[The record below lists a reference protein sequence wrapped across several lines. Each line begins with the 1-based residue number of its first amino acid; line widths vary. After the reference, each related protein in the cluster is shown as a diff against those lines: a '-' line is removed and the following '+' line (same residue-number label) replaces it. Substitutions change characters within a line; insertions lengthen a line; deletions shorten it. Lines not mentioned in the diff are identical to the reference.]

1 MTDDTPRRRSGGR
14 AGRQAARLHAQ
25 VERVPFLT
33 RKLTPFEVLDEE
45 GLSLIEHNAD
55 SILEEVGVEFRGDE
69 EALRL
74 FKAAGADVQDVRVRF
89 PRGMCRSIVQANA
102 PGIFTQYAR
111 NHANDV
117 QIGGM
122 ATVFAPNYGSPF
134 VRDLD
139 NGRRYGTIE
148 DFRNFVKLTYASPHL
163 HHSGGTVCEP
173 VDVPVNKRH
182 LDMVYAHMRYSDKPF
197 MGSVTAPERA
207 RDTVDM
213 ARILFGADYLE
224 DHAVVLSLINANS
237 PLVWDSV
244 MLGAARAYAEAN
256 QATLLTP
263 FILAGAMAPV
273 TAAGVCA
280 QTLAEAL
287 AGMAFVQLTRPG
299 APVVLGSFASS
310 MSMQTGAPTFGTPEP
325 ALVLYA
331 MAALAR
337 RLGVPFR
344 SGGSLCASKIA
355 DAQAA
360 YESAATLQPTVLA
373 GVNFVLHAAGWLE
386 GGLAVGYE
394 KFILDADQCGMMQ
407 VFAQGIDLT
416 ENGQALD
423 AIRQNVPGTHY
434 LGSAHTLANFETAFY
449 RSEIADN
456 NSYEQWLEDGG
467 LDAADAGQRHLEADA
482 GRVPGAAPRPGP
494 RRGAARVHHPQE
506 GLDAGRVR
514 LMAIMSLPIRRRV
527 GLGPEARTALR
538 VVVAAP
544 KFELV
549 PLKNALDQAAFLPP
563 GALVS
568 VTASPA
574 KGMEATIELSAR
586 LHEHGYTVVPHLSA
600 HMIRDRAHLAELLAR
615 MDDTGLDRAFVVGGD
630 AEDPGEF
637 RDGLSLIR
645 AMADGGHR
653 LREIGVPC
661 YPQGH
666 PTIPDEALLSALAA
680 KAPLVDYMT
689 TQMCFDA
696 SAVEGWL
703 RARRADG
710 IALPVVIGIP
720 GVAEPQ
726 RLLSIATRIGVADS
740 RRFVTKN
747 ARFVVRMIR
756 SGGFYKP
763 DGLLASLAPLIADPA
778 AGVHGIHLYTFNA
791 VELTEAWRRT
801 YLEGL
806 AAGPTA

>member
-1 MTDDTPRRRSGGR
+1 MSDESPRRRSGGR
-14 AGRQAARLHAQ
+14 AGRAAARLLSH
-25 VERVPFLT
+25 VERTPFLT
-33 RKLTPFEVLDEE
+33 RRLQPFEVLAEE
-45 GLSLIEHNAD
+45 GLALIEHNAD
-55 SILEEVGVEFRGDE
+55 TILEEVGVVFRGDAA
-69 EALRL
+69 ALRL
-74 FKAAGADVQDVRVRF
+74 LGGAGADVQGERVRF
-89 PRGMCRSIVQANA
+89 PRGMCRTIVQASA
-102 PGIFTQYAR
+102 PAIFTQYAR

-148 DFRNFVKLTYASPHL
+148 DFRNLVKLAYLSPHM

-207 RDTVDM
+207 RDTVEM
-213 ARILFGADYLE
+213 ARILFGGEYLE
-224 DHAVVLSLINANS
+224 NHAVVLSLINANS
-237 PLVWDSV
+237 PLVWDSI

-287 AGMAFVQLTRPG
+287 AGMTFVQLVRPG

-310 MSMQTGAPTFGTPEP
+310 MSMQSGAPTFGTPEP

-407 VFAQGIDLT
+407 VFAQGIDLS

-423 AIRQNVPGTHY
+423 AIRQNEPGTHY

-449 RSEIADN
+449 RSEVADN
-456 NSYEQWLEDGG
+456 NSFEQWQEDGG
-467 LDAADAGQRHLEADA
+467 LDAAQRAN
-482 GRVPGAAPRPGP
+482 
-494 RRGAARVHHPQE
+494 
-506 GLDAGRVR
+506 
-514 LMAIMSLPIRRRV
+514 AIWKRMLAEYEEP
-527 GLGPEARTALR
+527 AM
-538 VVVAAP
+538 
-544 KFELV
+544 
-549 PLKNALDQAAFLPP
+549 DQA
-563 GALVS
+563 V
-568 VTASPA
+568 
-574 KGMEATIELSAR
+574 
-586 LHEHGYTVVPHLSA
+586 
-600 HMIRDRAHLAELLAR
+600 
-615 MDDTGLDRAFVVGGD
+615 
-630 AEDPGEF
+630 
-637 RDGLSLIR
+637 
-645 AMADGGHR
+645 
-653 LREIGVPC
+653 
-661 YPQGH
+661 
-666 PTIPDEALLSALAA
+666 DEALLEYIIRK
-680 KAPLVDYMT
+680 KASMP
-689 TQMCFDA
+689 DA
-696 SAVEGWL
+696 
-703 RARRADG
+703 
-710 IALPVVIGIP
+710 
-720 GVAEPQ
+720 
-726 RLLSIATRIGVADS
+726 
-740 RRFVTKN
+740 FV
-747 ARFVVRMIR
+747 
-756 SGGFYKP
+756 
-763 DGLLASLAPLIADPA
+763 
-778 AGVHGIHLYTFNA
+778 
-791 VELTEAWRRT
+791 
-801 YLEGL
+801 
-806 AAGPTA
+806 